1 MKSNR
6 IVAALI
12 IWSGLL
18 TVLVVAMLLSQK
30 PQPVQAQLGVAS
42 FSTMRVGSFYRAVPR
57 TAITVTMN
65 GWLTPTGTYQR
76 IRNTTGAVAT
86 SGAKIAIKPEGTI
99 LKLFNVGANSI
110 TFTETSITSAGNIVL
125 GAGDVAE
132 LMSDG
137 TAWTQTSGSNN

>member
-1 MKSNR
+1 MKTNR
-6 IVAALI
+6 IIAALI

-18 TVLVVAMLLSQK
+18 TVLVVTMLLSQQ
-30 PQPVQAQLGVAS
+30 PQPLSAQLGVAS

-57 TAITVTMN
+57 TTITVTMN

-76 IRNTTGAVAT
+76 IRNTSGAVAT
-86 SGAKIAIKPEGTI
+86 SGAKIAVMPPGTI
-99 LKLFNVGANSI
+99 LKLVNVGANSI

-132 LMSDG
+132 LISDG
-137 TAWTQTSGSNN
+137 AAWWQTSGSNN